1 MCSGYYSYKEGY
13 TPDFKGIDNFNG
25 QIIHP
30 QKWTDDVNYNDKNVI
45 VIGSGATAVT
55 IVPEMAKKAKHVTM
69 LQRSPTYVVSAPE
82 KDPVAKI
89 LQNFLPNKAAYFFVR
104 WKNII
109 RQHWFFT
116 LCKKN
121 PKRVKDF
128 ILSQIRKELG
138 PNYDIKKHF
147 TPNYNPWD
155 QRMCLVPNGDLF
167 ESIKN
172 KKASVVTD
180 QIDHFTDKGI
190 KLKSGDELGADL
202 VVTATGLNMEL
213 LSNIELIVDE
223 EKIDLSKTITYKG
236 MMFSGVPNL
245 VSTFGY
251 TNASWT
257 LGADLTSE
265 YVCRLINL
273 MEKKSLKKCC
283 PEANDNIE
291 QDENYLNL
299 SSGYIERSKNIFP
312 KQGKK
317 KPWKNNQ
324 NFIKDVFQIRYG
336 DIKDGDM
343 KFS

>member
-1 MCSGYYSYKEGY
+1 M
-13 TPDFKGIDNFNG
+13 
-25 QIIHP
+25 
-30 QKWTDDVNYNDKNVI
+30 I

-336 DIKDGDM
+336 EIKDGDM

>member
-1 MCSGYYSYKEGY
+1 
-13 TPDFKGIDNFNG
+13 
-25 QIIHP
+25 
-30 QKWTDDVNYNDKNVI
+30 
-45 VIGSGATAVT
+45 
-55 IVPEMAKKAKHVTM
+55 
-69 LQRSPTYVVSAPE
+69 
-82 KDPVAKI
+82 
-89 LQNFLPNKAAYFFVR
+89 
-104 WKNII
+104 
-109 RQHWFFT
+109 
-116 LCKKN
+116 LCKRN
-121 PKRVKDF
+121 PKAVKDF

-167 ESIKN
+167 QSINN

-180 QIDHFTDKGI
+180 EIDCFTSNGI
-190 KLKSGDELGADL
+190 KLKSGDELSADL

-213 LSNIELIVDE
+213 LSNINLTVDNS
-223 EKIDLSKTITYKG
+223 KINLTNTVTYKG

-265 YVCRLINL
+265 YVCRLLNL
-273 MEKKSLKKCC
+273 MEKKSVKKCC
-283 PEANDNIE
+283 PEANENIVK
-291 QDENYLNL
+291 DENWLNL
-299 SSGYIERSKNIFP
+299 SSGYIERSRNIFP
-312 KQGKK
+312 KQGKE
-317 KPWKNNQ
+317 KPWQNNQ

-336 DIKDGDM
+336 DLKDEDL